1 MRSPQVFV
9 APAIILCCSLL
20 SIATLVMVGAW

>member
-1 MRSPQVFV
+1 MWRQQTVTVP
-9 APAIILCCSLL
+9 IMILCCSAL

>member
-1 MRSPQVFV
+1 MPPHQVFV
-9 APAIILCCSLL
+9 APAIILCYSLL

>member
-1 MRSPQVFV
+1 MRSHQAFV
-9 APAIILCCSLL
+9 APVVILSFSLL